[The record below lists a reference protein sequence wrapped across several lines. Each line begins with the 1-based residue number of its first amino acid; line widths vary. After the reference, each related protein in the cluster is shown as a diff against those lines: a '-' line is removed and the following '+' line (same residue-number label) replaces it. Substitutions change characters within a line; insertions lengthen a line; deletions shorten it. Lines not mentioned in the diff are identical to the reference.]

1 MAITKYASADI
12 IPIVIHILSFSTM
25 KFAEYGYRSI
35 VENEVT
41 NLKGL
46 DEGDITPV
54 MYFELLEASEDE
66 ISIAIK
72 ESIAHIDATVDT
84 FCLLYGIDLDELYA
98 DERIHEL
105 ACSLYF
111 DLCDYTEGMIDED
124 IEEAITELPF
134 ATANAFFFLCKL
146 IIDEE
151 IDHDFL
157 MEDGLL
163 GKGLQELEFMDTS
176 NNNVAVLHDLVR
188 QIMQM
193 NLQISEIYLGRDNRN
208 L

>member
-66 ISIAIK
+66 ISKAIQ

-146 IIDEE
+146 LIDEE

-176 NNNVAVLHDLVR
+176 NNNVAVLYDLVR

-193 NLQISEIYLGRDNRN
+193 NLQISEIYLSRDNRN